1 MRQST
6 PCYVNT
12 DWFEESV
19 MSNTGRLKATL
30 RYTQRTM
37 QRGIATV
44 LALLFSFLL
53 ILPAFT
59 SSNLTV
65 PLCCRKDGKHHC
77 MLQSGGRANSGPGVT
92 AMAAKCPYC
101 PHSTVASHAQ
111 FETPLTSVAVFASW
125 FAHPAGLAQT
135 EASYRVSYD
144 RARQKRGPPF
154 SVLS

>member
-1 MRQST
+1 MATTRKWRGCCWLQALLLPRVTCRPAMRQST

-12 DWFEESV
+12 DWFEERV
-19 MSNTGRLKATL
+19 MSNTGRLKPTL

-77 MLQSGGRANSGPGVT
+77 MLQSGGRADSGPAVA
-92 AMAAKCPYC
+92 AMAARCPYC
-101 PHSTVASHAQ
+101 PHS
-111 FETPLTSVAVFASW
+111 
-125 FAHPAGLAQT
+125 
-135 EASYRVSYD
+135 
-144 RARQKRGPPF
+144 
-154 SVLS
+154 